1 MFASLHTAT
10 LATRHVRTGRVDTVG
25 SFTRLTRLSTDAL
38 AAHRQRQTLA
48 NLDDWALA
56 DIGLTRA
63 AALTEAEK
71 PLWDV
76 PHHWN
81 R

>member
-10 LATRHVRTGRVDTVG
+10 LATRRVHSGG
-25 SFTRLTRLSTDAL
+25 SLSRLARKVHLGMTTW
-38 AAHRQRQTLA
+38 RQRQTLVQ
-48 NLDDWALA
+48 LEDWALA

-63 AALTEAEK
+63 QAVAEAEK
-71 PLWDV
+71 PVWDV
-76 PHHWN
+76 PKSWL